1 MTNSHSQHDSGHAPS
16 VWGKVPQRNK
26 NFTGRDDLI
35 EKLRTGLQS
44 KVTAVLPQAQD
55 QSQPAPHALQGLGGV
70 GKSQLAIEY
79 AHRFRHAYDLVWWVP
94 SAQTMLVKSSLA
106 GLAREL
112 HLKVGPHSVEDAAE
126 AALDALRRGD
136 PYRNWL
142 LIFDNAETLD
152 INDIVPRGPGH
163 VLITSRNHSWQG
175 VVDTLPVDVFER
187 EESVAFLV
195 KRVGRAIDHEQ
206 ADRLAEALGDLP
218 LALEQAGA
226 LQAES
231 GMSTDEYLRLLKR
244 QTTRLLGANKPSDY
258 PLSMTAAW
266 ATSVSQLKARLPD
279 AVELLRCFAFFG
291 PEPIPRDL
299 LDELPE
305 AYAAGSKIAGLLA
318 DPIQLSQVI
327 RELGR
332 YALVR
337 IDSESR
343 TVQVHRLVQAL
354 LRDELDGGE
363 ADAFRRE
370 VHLLL
375 SASVADYE
383 PDDTTAWPRYANLLG
398 HITTADVKGSRDPNV
413 RKFALNII
421 RYVYTSG
428 DFASAR
434 ELVQEFLEAWRED
447 GGEDDRHVLTA
458 QRHYAIIIRELGSID
473 ESFELNK
480 ALMERMRRV
489 LGEGDEE
496 TLLLTNSHGADL
508 RNRGEFA
515 EAREHDQESLSRHEA
530 VFGRSH
536 RRTLRAMNNLAL
548 DHLLLGD
555 YQEAQSLHARVLK
568 LQRQAGSGAS
578 RANVLSSMNNLAR
591 VVRLQGRY
599 REACDLGQDAYDFGL
614 QELGQEHPWTLR
626 CAKDLSI
633 AKRRAGLIEEALELA
648 DRTFEVQKRGT
659 SIDHPDTLAA
669 ALCLANAQRAADQVD
684 DSLRLLRDIVSRFA
698 SMYGDDHPFKYGCD
712 SNFALLLRV
721 SGSKEQAREIDEAAL
736 AGFDRRLTRKHYFS
750 LTCAINLAS
759 DLAEVGLHAEARV
772 LGEQTLLDL
781 RALFGDDHP
790 VTLAAGANLV
800 VDLLATGATEEAAAL
815 REDVLDRYDRVLG
828 ANHPDVLVSRRGNR
842 LDFDFDPPVL

>member
-1 MTNSHSQHDSGHAPS
+1 MTTSHSHHESGHAPS
-16 VWGKVPQRNK
+16 VWGKIPQRNK

-79 AHRFRHAYDLVWWVP
+79 AHRFRHAYELVWWVP
-94 SAQTMLVKSSLA
+94 SAQPMLVKSSLA
-106 GLAREL
+106 GLAREM
-112 HLKVGPHSVEDAAE
+112 HLRVGPQSVEDAAE
-126 AALDALRRGD
+126 AALDALRRGE
-136 PYRNWL
+136 PYKNWL
-142 LIFDNAETLD
+142 LIFDNAENLE
-152 INDIVPRGPGH
+152 INDTIPRGPGH

-187 EESVAFLV
+187 SESIEFLRR
-195 KRVGRAIDHEQ
+195 RVGDGIDAEQ

-231 GMSTDEYLRLLKR
+231 GMSVKEYLRLLKE
-244 QTTRLLGANKPSDY
+244 QTTRLLGANKPTDY

-266 ATSVSQLKARLPD
+266 ATSVSQLKARMPE

-305 AYAAGSKIAGLLA
+305 TYAAGSKIAGLLS
-318 DPIQLSQVI
+318 DPIKLSQVI

-337 IDSESR
+337 MDSEAR
-343 TVQVHRLVQAL
+343 TVTVHRLVQAL
-354 LRDELDGGE
+354 LRDELDKT
-363 ADAFRRE
+363 DAESFQRE

-375 SASVADYE
+375 TAAVADYE
-383 PDDTTAWPRYANLLG
+383 PDDITAWPRYNNLLG
-398 HITTADVKGSRDPNV
+398 HITPAEVKASRDPNV
-413 RKFALNII
+413 RKFALNIV
-421 RYVYTSG
+421 RYLYTSG
-428 DFASAR
+428 DFVSAQ
-434 ELVQEFLEAWRED
+434 ELVQDFADAWRAD
-447 GGEDDRHVLTA
+447 SGEDDRFVLA
-458 QRHYAIIIRELGSID
+458 SQRHYAIIIRELGAIE
-473 ESFELNK
+473 ESFNSNK

-489 LGEGDEE
+489 LGDADEE

-508 RNRGEFA
+508 RFRGDFA
-515 EAREHDQESLSRHEA
+515 EALKHDQDSLGQHET
-530 VFGRSH
+530 VFGPAH

-548 DHLLLGD
+548 DHLLLGE
-555 YQEAQSLHARVLK
+555 YETAQTLHARVLK
-568 LQRQAGSGAS
+568 LQRQAGSKAS

-591 VVRLQGRY
+591 VVRLRGRY
-599 REACDLGQDAYDFGL
+599 REACDLGQDAYDLGV
-614 QELGQEHPWTLR
+614 QELGQDHPWTLR
-626 CAKDLSI
+626 SSKDLSI
-633 AKRRAGLIEEALELA
+633 AKRRAGIIDEALEIA
-648 DRTFEVQKRGT
+648 ERTFELQKRST
-659 SIDHPDTLAA
+659 SLDHPDTLAA
-669 ALCLANAQRAADQVD
+669 ALCLANAQRAADHVE
-684 DSLRLLRDIVSRFA
+684 DSLRLLRDIVERFA
-698 SMYGDDHPFKYGCD
+698 LMYGDDHPFKYGCD

-721 SGSKEQAREIDEAAL
+721 SGNEERAREIDEAAL
-736 AGFDRRLTRKHYFS
+736 AGFDRRLTRKHFFS

-759 DLAEVGLHAEARV
+759 DLSSVGLVHEAREM
-772 LGEQTLLDL
+772 GERTLADL

-790 VTLAAGANLV
+790 VTLAAAANLV
-800 VDLLATGATEEAAAL
+800 IDLVATGAEEEATAL
-815 REDVLDRYDRVLG
+815 REDVLERYDRVLG
-828 ANHPDVLVSRRGNR
+828 PNHPDVLVSRQGNR